1 MGFLDR
7 LAGRPAKKD
16 AADAS
21 GGAGAG
27 AAAPAPP
34 STSEVLRDS
43 GSHDL
48 PGAVPATRLYDP
60 YEALSALGGGGGAVG
75 AGAAGGAGGPG
86 GPGTSRR
93 LAFQLPEGPEFV
105 FQEEAAVHRRSW
117 GENLQFYTGLGY
129 LAGGAGGFA
138 AGGVKYLR
146 SPAEPSLDT
155 LKLKAN
161 RLINSSGS
169 LGKRFAC
176 GSAILGLYFSSF
188 ESAIASAAGGAAAD
202 DALGAACTSAA
213 GFCTAA
219 LYRSPRGPRAAAV
232 AGMVGAVGGGVL
244 AALRQRWPAL

>member
-7 LAGRPAKKD
+7 LAGRPAKQQQQS
-16 AADAS
+16 ADAPEAS
-21 GGAGAG
+21 
-27 AAAPAPP
+27 AASAP
-34 STSEVLRDS
+34 SSSSSEVLRDAA
-43 GSHDL
+43 SHDL
-48 PGAVPATRLYDP
+48 PGAIPATRLYDP
-60 YEALSALGGGGGAVG
+60 YEGVAAALGGAGGGGAPG
-75 AGAAGGAGGPG
+75 ASSGAPG
-86 GPGTSRR
+86 SSRR
-93 LAFQLPEGPEFV
+93 LAFELPEGPEFV

-117 GENLQFYTGLGY
+117 GESLQFYTGLGY

-138 AGGVKYLR
+138 AGGVRYLR

-161 RLINSSGS
+161 RLINASGS

-188 ESAIASAAGGAAAD
+188 ESAITAGAGGVAAAD
-202 DALGAACTSAA
+202 DAAAAACTSAA

-232 AGMVGAVGGGVL
+232 AGVVGAVGGGVL

>member
-1 MGFLDR
+1 
-7 LAGRPAKKD
+7 
-16 AADAS
+16 
-21 GGAGAG
+21 
-27 AAAPAPP
+27 
-34 STSEVLRDS
+34 
-43 GSHDL
+43 L
-48 PGAVPATRLYDP
+48 PGAIPATRLYDP
-60 YEALSALGGGGGAVG
+60 YEGVAAALGGGGG
-75 AGAAGGAGGPG
+75 GGGGPVASG
-86 GPGTSRR
+86 GPANSSRR

-155 LKLKAN
+155 LKLRAN

-188 ESAIASAAGGAAAD
+188 ESAIASTVADGGGASAD
-202 DALGAACTSAA
+202 DVVGAACTAAA